1 MKKAIAI
8 VIQILI
14 FVGAWALVT
23 PDTLVDN
30 TYVFGLIGSYDLV
43 RGNAHWVLLGAA
55 VASVL
60 NILIWWPKSPT
71 HKTVGDNADTKSAET
86 DEAKAKDPV
95 VPKMD

>member
-1 MKKAIAI
+1 MKKTI
-8 VIQILI
+8 VVITQVLI
-14 FVGAWALVT
+14 FIAAWALES

-60 NILIWWPKSPT
+60 NILIWWPKAA
-71 HKTVGDNADTKSAET
+71 KQTVAAAEGVNTKSAE
-86 DEAKAKDPV
+86 AKEIDRDPKT
-95 VPKMD
+95 PDLS

>member
-1 MKKAIAI
+1 MKKTI
-8 VIQILI
+8 VVITQVLI
-14 FVGAWALVT
+14 FIAAWALES